1 MSGEGSSKEKNL
13 EWMYEGPK
21 SSINRE
27 DYLLGKK
34 VDKNFELFSDVV
46 VRDKTEEE
54 KDGLFRKS
62 ASRSASSG
70 QKASIIKDKTTVLEL
85 STVRTED
92 PLVALKMREEHR
104 KREMLENP
112 LLKAKMQRALREAY
126 EKEIRHE
133 KKSKK
138 KKHKKHDRSQSPKSN
153 SPKHKRKDVVV
164 RDKTEEEK
172 DGLFRKSASRSAS
185 SGQKASII
193 KDKTTVLE
201 LSTVRTEDPLVASKR
216 KHSSHDRDRK
226 SEQME
231 AKRREMME
239 NAQWRDKARDEN
251 IQRAAEK
258 LRQEEEE
265 QEKATGTSFLRPLR
279 DLAAGSSSSM
289 EKRLQTNKK
298 NLQRS
303 HDHMEKSFTRK

>member
-62 ASRSASSG
+62 ASRSASST

-85 STVRTED
+85 TTVRTED
-92 PLVALKMREEHR
+92 PLVALKVCQIKMSGEGSSKEKNLEWMYEGPKSSINREDY
-104 KREMLENP
+104 
-112 LLKAKMQRALREAY
+112 LLGKKGTKDRTFKNIPMSEYLSNEYLSMNRPLREA
-126 EKEIRHE
+126 
-133 KKSKK
+133 
-138 KKHKKHDRSQSPKSN
+138 
-153 SPKHKRKDVVV
+153 
-164 RDKTEEEK
+164 
-172 DGLFRKSASRSAS
+172 
-185 SGQKASII
+185 
-193 KDKTTVLE
+193 
-201 LSTVRTEDPLVASKR
+201 
-216 KHSSHDRDRK
+216 
-226 SEQME
+226 
-231 AKRREMME
+231 
-239 NAQWRDKARDEN
+239 
-251 IQRAAEK
+251 
-258 LRQEEEE
+258 
-265 QEKATGTSFLRPLR
+265 
-279 DLAAGSSSSM
+279 AAGSSSSM

-303 HDHMEKSFTRK
+303 HDYMEKSFTRK